1 MFGIL
6 GSKRTYR
13 RKRLPNN
20 TGQRKNIAAFVH
32 QIALNLF
39 QRHVAH
45 GASACIAIPG
55 GRRQRC
61 HTKVAQLYASSVV
74 EHDVSRLNV
83 EVKHPIFVR
92 AGHRRANCIG
102 NVTRF
107 IAGKTAVF
115 YAGEQLRKGN
125 AVDVLH
131 YQVGICAVGFKI
143 VHSYYVW
150 VRKHRRHAGFGKRLA
165 HSALHGR
172 LLLKRLLKLLLHLS
186 LLQRLLWCV
195 IGLVGAITCIFAIDA
210 LCGIITKRDALYG
223 NTALQACVPTNK
235 HVAKAARGAHVHN
248 APATEY
254 HVGWSCA
261 LRHHA
266 WWRIQGAL
274 WLLLVRLK
282 HRGAF
287 LWVWVAVL
295 QAVQLCAVVRVCG
308 CARVPMCV
316 YM

>member
-1 MFGIL
+1 MV
-6 GSKRTYR
+6 K
-13 RKRLPNN
+13 
-20 TGQRKNIAAFVH
+20 
-32 QIALNLF
+32 
-39 QRHVAH
+39 
-45 GASACIAIPG
+45 
-55 GRRQRC
+55 
-61 HTKVAQLYASSVV
+61 
-74 EHDVSRLNV
+74 HDVSGLNI

-92 AGHRRANCIG
+92 ASHRRANCIG
-102 NVTRF
+102 NVTRL
-107 IAGKTAVF
+107 IAGKAAVF
-115 YAGEQLRKGN
+115 YAGEQLREGN
-125 AVDVLH
+125 AVDILH

-165 HSALHGR
+165 HRALRGR
-172 LLLKRLLKLLLHLS
+172 LLLKRLLKLLLKL

-195 IGLVGAITCIFAIDA
+195 IGLVGALLVWCVRIGAIACIFAIGA
-210 LCGIITKRDALYG
+210 LCGIIAKRDALYG
-223 NTALQACVPTNK
+223 NAALQARVPTNK

-287 LWVWVAVL
+287 LWVWVTLL
-295 QAVQLCAVVRVCG
+295 QAVQLCAVVLACSLCVCVLARVCR
-308 CARVPMCV
+308 CAYICDPSFFMRCVLALRVVCAYISCLYLLISVYAFVLYILMCV
-316 YM
+316 AWELAHMRLVAVR